1 MKNMEL
7 YRRHR
12 SGDYFFYEV
21 KQMYAKTLV
30 TISALIALAAPYAV
44 AEEINPV
51 LGKVGDFSI
60 RETDLDRLIAGQPP
74 QAQKK
79 LQEKPELR
87 LSLVRDLLL
96 KKAIAMKARKE
107 GYDRKPEYREKLSY
121 LVDEFLSGEYL
132 AKVVVADIKIP
143 EDELKNYYKEH
154 EKDFLLT
161 ETVKARHI
169 FIQLPAKSTDAEK
182 DAARKKAEEILA
194 RLKKGEDFAKVA
206 AESSDDADSAKKGG
220 ELGFLTPGKTNSE
233 EFEKAAFALKKG
245 ETSEIVQTP
254 FGLHIIKADEKSE
267 KRTASF
273 EEAKAYIA
281 ELLKKEHE
289 NRKAGEFIEKT
300 IKDSGLELFAEKI
313 TGKAEESPNKSG
325 K

>member
-1 MKNMEL
+1 
-7 YRRHR
+7 
-12 SGDYFFYEV
+12 
-21 KQMYAKTLV
+21 MYAKMFV
-30 TISALIALAAPYAV
+30 IISALIALAAPYAA

-60 RETDLDRLIAGQPP
+60 RETDLDRLIADQTP
-74 QAQKK
+74 QAQKQ

-87 LSLVRDLLL
+87 LSLVQNLLL
-96 KKAIAMKARKE
+96 KKAIAMKARKD

-121 LVDEFLSGEYL
+121 LIDEFLSGEYL

-143 EDELKNYYKEH
+143 EEEMKNYYKEH
-154 EKDFLLT
+154 EKDFLII
-161 ETVKARHI
+161 ESVKARHI
-169 FIQLPAKSTDAEK
+169 FIQLPAKSTEAEK
-182 DAARKKAEEILA
+182 DAARKKAEGILA

-206 AESSDDADSAKKGG
+206 AEISDDADTAKKGG
-220 ELGFLTPGKTNSE
+220 DLGLLTPGKTNSE

-254 FGLHIIKADEKSE
+254 FGLHIIKADEATE

-281 ELLKKEHE
+281 DLLKKEHE
-289 NRKAGEFIEKT
+289 EKAAREFVEKT
-300 IKDSGLELFAEKI
+300 IKESGLELFADRI
-313 TGKAEESPNKSG
+313 TGKAEENSKKP
-325 K
+325 

>member
-1 MKNMEL
+1 
-7 YRRHR
+7 
-12 SGDYFFYEV
+12 
-21 KQMYAKTLV
+21 MYAKMLV
-30 TISALIALAAPYAV
+30 TISALVALAAPYAA

-74 QAQKK
+74 QAQQQ
-79 LQEKPELR
+79 LQEKPELKV
-87 LSLVRDLLL
+87 SLVRDLLL

-107 GYDRKPEYREKLSY
+107 GYDRKPEYRERLSY

-132 AKVVVADIKIP
+132 AKVVVADVKVP
-143 EDELKNYYKEH
+143 EEELKSYYKEH
-154 EKDFLLT
+154 EKDFLLP
-161 ETVKARHI
+161 EKVKARHI
-169 FIQLPAKSTDAEK
+169 FIQLAATATETEK
-182 DAARKKAEEILA
+182 AAARKKAEEILA
-194 RLKKGEDFAKVA
+194 RLKKGEDFVKVA
-206 AESSDDADSAKKGG
+206 AETSEDADTAKNGG
-220 ELGFLTPGKTNSE
+220 ELGLLTPGKTNSE
-233 EFEKAAFALKKG
+233 EFEKAAFALKSS

-289 NRKAGEFIEKT
+289 NRKASEFAEKT
-300 IKDSGLELFAEKI
+300 IKESGLEVFAEKI
-313 TGKAEESPNKSG
+313 TGKPEESSNKQG

>member
-1 MKNMEL
+1 
-7 YRRHR
+7 
-12 SGDYFFYEV
+12 
-21 KQMYAKTLV
+21 MYAKMFV
-30 TISALIALAAPYAV
+30 AISALLALAAPYAA

-74 QAQKK
+74 QAQKQ
-79 LQEKPELR
+79 LQEKPELKI
-87 LSLVRDLLL
+87 SLVRDLLL

-121 LVDEFLSGEYL
+121 LVDEFLSGEYV
-132 AKVVVADIKIP
+132 AQVVIADIKVP
-143 EDELKNYYKEH
+143 EEEMKNYYKEH

-169 FIQLPAKSTDAEK
+169 FIQLSSKSTGAEK
-182 DAARKKAEEILA
+182 DAALKKAEGILS

-206 AESSDDADSAKKGG
+206 AETSDDTDSAKKGG
-220 ELGFLTPGKTNSE
+220 DLGFLTPGKTNSE
-233 EFEKAAFALKKG
+233 EFEKAAFALKSG
-245 ETSEIVQTP
+245 ETSEVVQSP

-273 EEAKAYIA
+273 EEAKVYIA

-289 NRKAGEFIEKT
+289 NRKAGEFVEKT
-300 IKDSGLELFAEKI
+300 IKESGLELFADRI
-313 TGKAEESPNKSG
+313 TGKQEESSKQA

>member
-1 MKNMEL
+1 
-7 YRRHR
+7 
-12 SGDYFFYEV
+12 
-21 KQMYAKTLV
+21 MYAKTLV
-30 TISALIALAAPYAV
+30 TISALIALAAPYAT

-74 QAQKK
+74 QAQKQ

-87 LSLVRDLLL
+87 ASLVRDLLL
-96 KKAIAMKARKE
+96 KKAIAIKARKD

-121 LVDEFLSGEYL
+121 LVDEFLSGEYV
-132 AKVVVADIKIP
+132 AQVVIADIKVP
-143 EDELKNYYKEH
+143 EEEMKSYYKEH

-169 FIQLPAKSTDAEK
+169 FIQLPEKATGTEK
-182 DAARKKAEEILA
+182 DLARKKAEAILS

-206 AESSDDADSAKKGG
+206 AESSDDADTAKKGG

-245 ETSEIVQTP
+245 ETSGIVQSP
-254 FGLHIIKADEKSE
+254 FGFHIIKADEKSE

-273 EEAKAYIA
+273 EEAKAYIV
-281 ELLKKEHE
+281 ELLQKEHE
-289 NRKAGEFIEKT
+289 KKKANEFVEKT
-300 IKDSGLELFAEKI
+300 IKESGLELFADRI
-313 TGKAEESPNKSG
+313 TGKTEESPNKPV